1 MKFEYF
7 GKDYDISDLL
17 KDITEKKCRKLDKYF
32 KSDENALVRLNV
44 IKEGMHYIS
53 EMTVV
58 HKAQNYRAEAKGFN
72 PFDNIDELIP
82 RIIGQI
88 RKQKDIWEKNKK
100 D

>member
-44 IKEGMHYIS
+44 IKDGMHY
-53 EMTVV
+53 
-58 HKAQNYRAEAKGFN
+58 KAQNYRAEAKGFN

>member
-1 MKFEYF
+1 
-7 GKDYDISDLL
+7 
-17 KDITEKKCRKLDKYF
+17 
-32 KSDENALVRLNV
+32 
-44 IKEGMHYIS
+44 MHYIS

-58 HKAQNYRAEAKGFN
+58 HKAQYYRAEAKGFN

-82 RIIGQI
+82 KIIGQI

>member
-7 GKDYDISDLL
+7 GKDYDVSDLL

-44 IKEGMHYIS
+44 IKDGMH
-53 EMTVV
+53 
-58 HKAQNYRAEAKGFN
+58 YRAEAKGFN

-82 RIIGQI
+82 KIIGQI